1 VTNARRAG
9 TGDADPLEVV
19 GSGELHSNTKT
30 AIDAQAIRGPI
41 IGIDPGLVGAWAIL
55 TEAGAIVAAGDLPV
69 VGDGARRALS
79 APLLAAII
87 SRYRPATAV
96 VERVGAFPGQG
107 VSSTFKFGHAA
118 GLIEGVLG
126 AIAVPVMHVAPAVWK
141 RHHRLGAEKESARLR
156 AIEIWPAKA
165 AELFARK
172 RDHGRAE
179 AALIAL
185 WGTRA
190 AILSSNPNGD
200 Q

>member
-1 VTNARRAG
+1 MNRCIV
-9 TGDADPLEVV
+9 
-19 GSGELHSNTKT
+19 
-30 AIDAQAIRGPI
+30 
-41 IGIDPGLVGAWAIL
+41 GIDPGLTGGWAVL
-55 TEAGAIVAAGDLPV
+55 TQAGAIIDCGDLPV

-87 SRYRPATAV
+87 SRHMPSTAV
-96 VERVGAFPGQG
+96 IERVGAMPGQG

-126 AIAVPVMHVAPAVWK
+126 AMAVPVMHVAPAVWK
-141 RHHRLGAEKESARLR
+141 RHHGLGPEKERARQR

-165 AELFARK
+165 AELFARVK
-172 RDHGRAE
+172 DHNRAE

-190 AILSSNPNGD
+190 AILSGAVAAGRGI
-200 Q
+200 